1 MAISTGGIDVGSI
14 VSQLMTVERQPLQKL
29 TQRETGI
36 TLKIDAMAR
45 VQGALSG
52 LQSAVTRLASASLYA
67 GLRASSST
75 EAVSAT
81 VTDSSTAVKGTY
93 AVKVTTLAAAH
104 AVAST
109 PFTNSDEVVGAGTL
123 TLQVGDTST
132 DIVIG
137 DANKTLAGVRD
148 AINAAKVGVS
158 AAIVTDGDEVRLTLS
173 GTDTGAAKAM
183 KITVVEQGTAP
194 ADPTNTDA
202 TGLSALTFD
211 SAIALG
217 EGEETTDG
225 RQMIQTRAAADA
237 AYTLNGLALTSSSN
251 TITGAISGVT
261 LTLRTASAETISNVT
276 VSGDTS
282 AARTAIN
289 DFVKAYN
296 EFDKVAREV
305 TSYNAT
311 TRTAAV
317 LNGDTTVRNA
327 QYAVRALVRSAVGEV
342 DGGFSTFSEIGVS
355 IGKDNTLA
363 VDSAKLEAALANPD
377 ALSRLMTQD
386 ATAQSS
392 QGLARRLQT
401 LTDDAL
407 GTSGSL
413 PSRIKGFQ
421 DQINA
426 LGGEKDRIARK
437 LEATEERLR
446 RQYAALDAQLQRAQ
460 NTSQSLENA
469 LRSLPQI
476 NNQDR

>member
-1 MAISTGGIDVGSI
+1 MISTGGIDVNSI
-14 VSQLMTVERQPLQKL
+14 VSQLMNVERQPLQKI

-52 LQSAVTRLASASLYA
+52 LQGAVTRLASASLYS

-75 EAVSAT
+75 DAVAAT
-81 VTDSSTAVKGTY
+81 VTDSTTAAKGTY
-93 AVKVTTLAAAH
+93 AVKVTALAASH
-104 AVAST
+104 AIAST
-109 PFTNSDEVVGAGTL
+109 PFANSDEVLGAGTL

-132 DIVIG
+132 DIAIS
-137 DANKTLAGVRD
+137 DANNTLAGVRD
-148 AINAAKVGVS
+148 AINAAKAGVS
-158 AAIVTDGDEVRLTLS
+158 AAIVTDGNQVRLTLS
-173 GTDTGAAKAM
+173 GTDTGAAKAI

-194 ADPTNTDA
+194 ADAANTDA

-211 SAIALG
+211 GAIALG
-217 EGEETTDG
+217 IGEETTDG

-237 AYTLNGLALTSSSN
+237 DYTLNGLELTSSSN
-251 TITGAISGVT
+251 TITGAIPGVT
-261 LTLRTASAETISNVT
+261 LSLRTASADTISNIT
-276 VSGDTS
+276 VAGDTS
-282 AARTAIN
+282 AARAAIN
-289 DFVKAYN
+289 EFVKAYN

-305 TSYNAT
+305 TSYNPT

-327 QYAVRALVRSAVGEV
+327 QYAVRALVRSTVGEV
-342 DGGFSTFSEIGVS
+342 GGGFSSLSEIGVS

-386 ATAQSS
+386 STTLSS
-392 QGLARRLQT
+392 QGLASRLKA
-401 LTDDAL
+401 LTDGAL
-407 GTSGSL
+407 ESSGSL
-413 PSRIKGFQ
+413 PSRIKGLQ
-421 DQINA
+421 SQINA
-426 LGGEKDRIARK
+426 LDGEKDRINRK

-446 RQYAALDAQLQRAQ
+446 RQYAVLDAQLQRAQ

-476 NNQDR
+476 NSSDR